1 MKNVLQ
7 NLKVGVRHF
16 TFLVII
22 LPNFLNVT
30 LRSSRSLPYL
40 FQDLIEQILS
50 VTFYLAMLY
59 RIRICTRLGTILD
72 FMDQPF
78 SNADMKII
86 EKWNRRGKLYYNF
99 FFCLLIC
106 AGVGNVLEAFIPLS
120 QEETETRRHVYRSK
134 YPAKQLPI
142 PVYFVLFDETEG
154 WQYVAIFILE
164 VYYLYLL
171 VHILPSLLSLMPLT
185 TFQMEGYYEILCQKI
200 MMLGDLEIEESIQ
213 EYNHPTVSMKQTLI
227 VTKKQHY
234 LLSKK
239 KEINEKRHY
248 SKIIKFHQML
258 LQFQDELT
266 TLLSPAVALI
276 VISTNLTI
284 SLCLYQMV
292 VILDNKS
299 GIRFYKSLIFFLAIA
314 WKYYFICESAETYN
328 TCSEDIRR
336 SIINCNWHKCTN
348 QTRRQLMF
356 MFRRAQKINHLAF
369 YRGVIIL
376 TRAYFLSVARVAYSF
391 LNFMRLRNQN

>member
-1 MKNVLQ
+1 MV
-7 NLKVGVRHF
+7 V
-16 TFLVII
+16 
-22 LPNFLNVT
+22 
-30 LRSSRSLPYL
+30 
-40 FQDLIEQILS
+40 
-50 VTFYLAMLY
+50 
-59 RIRICTRLGTILD
+59 ILD
-72 FMDQPF
+72 NKSGIRFYKSLIFFLAIAWKYYFICESAETYNTCSEDIRRSIINCNWHKCTNQTRRQLMFMFRRAQ
-78 SNADMKII
+78 KI
-86 EKWNRRGKLYYNF
+86 NHLAFYR
-99 FFCLLIC
+99 
-106 AGVGNVLEAFIPLS
+106 GVGNVLEAFIPLS

-171 VHILPSLLSLMPLT
+171 VHILPSLLSLLPLT

-227 VTKKQHY
+227 
-234 LLSKK
+234 
-239 KEINEKRHY
+239 
-248 SKIIKFHQML
+248 
-258 LQFQDELT
+258 LT

-376 TRAYFLSVARVAYSF
+376 NRAYFLSVARVAYNF